1 MKFSAL
7 FSCGS
12 VAAIAALLVSCAH
25 DVPVPEDPEA
35 HVWSPKIKNSYS
47 SWQPPRQ
54 MPKGN
59 AEYEAAFS
67 RAGVTTQHD
76 ALDLDM
82 KPVVTP
88 DSAAVEETVRLDIVG
103 KAPETCKVN
112 GELLA
117 DDMTDAFLKDFVHAN
132 AKSKVV
138 ISYVGDRFAKQAEA
152 YQKRCKEIGFQSIEM
167 KKIAAPAPAKATAKK
182 TAKKAAKRAPK
193 VVIDR
198 SVPGSTYTVV
208 KGDSLS
214 RIAKKKYK
222 NGNLWQIIYRE
233 NQAVL
238 KSKANRLVPGM
249 KLVIPAVK
257 QAK

>member
-1 MKFSAL
+1 
-7 FSCGS
+7 
-12 VAAIAALLVSCAH
+12 
-25 DVPVPEDPEA
+25 
-35 HVWSPKIKNSYS
+35 
-47 SWQPPRQ
+47 
-54 MPKGN
+54 
-59 AEYEAAFS
+59 
-67 RAGVTTQHD
+67 
-76 ALDLDM
+76 
-82 KPVVTP
+82 
-88 DSAAVEETVRLDIVG
+88 
-103 KAPETCKVN
+103 
-112 GELLA
+112 
-117 DDMTDAFLKDFVHAN
+117 
-132 AKSKVV
+132 
-138 ISYVGDRFAKQAEA
+138 
-152 YQKRCKEIGFQSIEM
+152 M

-222 NGNLWQIIYRE
+222 DGNLWQIIYRE
-233 NQAVL
+233 NQILL

>member
-1 MKFSAL
+1 MKISAFL
-7 FSCGS
+7 SCGS

-25 DVPVPEDPEA
+25 DVPVPEDAEA
-35 HVWSPKIKNSYS
+35 QVWSPKIKNSYS
-47 SWQPPRQ
+47 SWQPPRE

-67 RAGVTTQHD
+67 RAGVVTQHD
-76 ALDLDM
+76 ALDLDV

-88 DSAAVEETVRLDIVG
+88 DSAAVEETVRLDVVG
-103 KAPETCKVN
+103 KAPESCKVN

-138 ISYVGDRFAKQAEA
+138 ICYAGSFAKQAEA
-152 YQKRCKEIGFQSIEM
+152 YQKRCKEIGFNSVEM
-167 KKIAAPAPAKATAKK
+167 KKIAAPAKAAAKK
-182 TAKKAAKRAPK
+182 TAAKKPAKRAAK

-222 NGNLWQIIYRE
+222 DGNLWQIIYRE
-233 NQAVL
+233 NQTLL

>member
-1 MKFSAL
+1 MKFSAFL
-7 FSCGS
+7 SCGS

-88 DSAAVEETVRLDIVG
+88 DSAVAAEETVRLDIVG
-103 KAPETCKVN
+103 KAPESCKVN

-138 ISYVGDRFAKQAEA
+138 ICYADSFAKQAEA
-152 YQKRCKEIGFQSIEM
+152 YQKRCKEIGFSSIEM
-167 KKIAAPAPAKATAKK
+167 KKIAAPAKTVAKK
-182 TAKKAAKRAPK
+182 TAKKPAKRAPK

-249 KLVIPAVK
+249 KLVSPAVK